1 MKNIFR
7 KAVQKVRTTAANVF
21 NTIQENPE
29 LVILAAGAVISGV
42 AVGATIRQAKK
53 EAAWMNNGAAVKDL
67 PNYNVTTVLNTIQ
80 HVHDAFEAAHKADPE
95 TESVNLAKYGMTRED
110 AWYLEQIGLAT
121 GSDTNNCQTRL
132 FYVVPKQTENT
143 DA

>member
-7 KAVQKVRTTAANVF
+7 KAVQKVRNTTTKVF

-29 LVILAAGAVISGV
+29 LAILAAGAVISGV

-53 EAAWMNNGAAVKDL
+53 EATLMNNGVAVEDL
-67 PNYNVTTVLNTIQ
+67 PSYNVTTVLNTIQ
-80 HVHDAFEAAHKADPE
+80 HVHDAFEAAHKAGAE
-95 TESVNLAKYGMTRED
+95 GESINLAKYGMTRED

-121 GSDTNNCQTRL
+121 GSDTNHCQTRL
-132 FYVVPKQTENT
+132 FYAAPKQTETT

>member
-7 KAVQKVRTTAANVF
+7 KTVKKVR
-21 NTIQENPE
+21 NTVSDAFYAIKENPE
-29 LVILAAGAVISGV
+29 LAILAAGAVISGV

-53 EAAWMNNGAAVKDL
+53 EAAWMNNGVAVENL
-67 PNYNVTTVLNTIQ
+67 PNFNVTTVLNTIQ
-80 HVHDAFEAAHKADPE
+80 HVHDAFEAAHKADPG
-95 TESVNLAKYGMTRED
+95 TESINLAKYGMTRED

-121 GSDTNNCQTRL
+121 GSDTNHCQTRL
-132 FYVVPKQTENT
+132 FYAAPKQTETT